1 MLNFLTNKIIALSS
15 IIYFF
20 SLLKKNKLNS
30 SEYEYKLLKNFIKKN
45 DIVLDI
51 GANIGRYSF
60 KFSSLV
66 GKKGFVYS
74 FEPMSKS
81 FFILSSLVYLS
92 KKKNIL
98 PIKIALSN
106 VTRKVKMQ
114 LGSSKIKNFI
124 FDTNTES
131 KISKKSKKNI
141 ELNYSFKIDDLN
153 INEKIKFIKIDSEGH
168 EYEVLEGAI
177 NIIKKNKPI
186 ILVENNSNLIKNFL
200 IRLKYKLMILNK
212 VSRNMIFIPPK

>member
-1 MLNFLTNKIIALSS
+1 MLNFLTNKIVALCS

-45 DIVLDI
+45 DVVLDV

-66 GKKGFVYS
+66 GKRGFVYS

-81 FFILSSLVYLS
+81 FFILASLVYLS
-92 KKKNIL
+92 KKKNII

-114 LGSSKIKNFI
+114 LVSSKIKNFI
-124 FDTNTES
+124 FDTSTSQKFQQNQK
-131 KISKKSKKNI
+131 KI
-141 ELNYSFKIDDLN
+141 
-153 INEKIKFIKIDSEGH
+153 
-168 EYEVLEGAI
+168 
-177 NIIKKNKPI
+177 
-186 ILVENNSNLIKNFL
+186 
-200 IRLKYKLMILNK
+200 
-212 VSRNMIFIPPK
+212 